1 MDVFQIIFLVIIII
15 TMGGCVC
22 DWVFS
27 GMVNPMNVDEPVSES
42 YPVPKDEPPKIEHV
56 IFTCPNCGK
65 ESKYSFDVM
74 ETFGMIRCQNCGG
87 SITKDD

>member
-1 MDVFQIIFLVIIII
+1 MDVFQIIFLAIIII

-27 GMVNPMNVDEPVSES
+27 GMVNPMHVDEPIDDSV
-42 YPVPKDEPPKIEHV
+42 PVLKDEPEKIEHV
-56 IFTCPNCGK
+56 FFTCPSCGE

-74 ETFGMIRCQNCGG
+74 ETFGMIKCQNCGS
-87 SITKDD
+87 SIIKED